1 MTSKKI
7 NILALGL
14 YLALTLTGCS
24 SSVHHD
30 GIFNKSYGNEG
41 NSGTYGSGPN
51 NTRPYPQD
59 SKVNINGVP
68 GAKVRYEPLSKGG
81 NKNYTVLGKNY
92 QVWRNCT
99 SYQEIGTAS
108 WYGPGFHGNK
118 TSNGERYN
126 QKGFSAAHKNLPLPS
141 YLKVTNLTN
150 GKAVVVRVNDRG
162 PFHGNRII
170 DLSEGAARAINMTG
184 AGTAKVKLELI
195 NVRPNGVIAN
205 LSSSNVSGTS
215 SKKGLDSI
223 GQVITDINNGDKP
236 SLGTTIAAVATTVT
250 IVDKISDKV
259 EKNNTNEKV
268 SNNNYYTNQ
277 SADKIEQDL
286 LNSQSYNDYANT
298 AYIQFFSTTSESK
311 AYEVKGNL
319 QGRIAY
325 PVVIVPESGLYRLRV
340 GPVPEHNLNNTLS
353 EIKGLGFRD
362 SFIKRQ

>member
-1 MTSKKI
+1 MNSKKI
-7 NILALGL
+7 TKLTLGLILALS
-14 YLALTLTGCS
+14 LAGCS

-30 GIFNKSYGNEG
+30 GIFNKTHGNAG

-59 SKVNINGVP
+59 SKVNIKGVP
-68 GAKVRYEPLSKGG
+68 GAKVRYESMSKGG

-92 QVWRNCT
+92 QVWRDCT

-126 QKGFSAAHKNLPLPS
+126 QRGFSAAHKNLPLPS
-141 YLKVTNLTN
+141 YLKVTNLNN

-184 AGTAKVKLELI
+184 NGTTKVKLEFI
-195 NVRPNGVIAN
+195 NIRPNGMIAN
-205 LSSSNVSGTS
+205 QSSSKVSGTS

-250 IVDKISDKV
+250 IVDKISDHV
-259 EKNNTNEKV
+259 EKNNIKNNA
-268 SNNNYYTNQ
+268 SNKNNYNSQ
-277 SADKIEQDL
+277 NADKIEQDL
-286 LNSQSYNDYANT
+286 LNTQNYNDYANN
-298 AYIQFFSTTSESK
+298 AYIQFFSTSSEQK
-311 AYEVKGNL
+311 AFEVKGNL
-319 QGRIAY
+319 QGQISY

-340 GPVPEHNLNNTLS
+340 GPVPQNNLNNTLS
-353 EIKGLGFRD
+353 EIKGLGFKD